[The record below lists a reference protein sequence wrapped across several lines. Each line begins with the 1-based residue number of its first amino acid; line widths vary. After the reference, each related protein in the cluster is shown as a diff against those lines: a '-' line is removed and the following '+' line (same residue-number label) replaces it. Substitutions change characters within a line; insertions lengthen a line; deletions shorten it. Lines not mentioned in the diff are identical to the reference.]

1 MNEQHQQFFEKALAI
16 QAQRQEKLTE
26 AEKKE
31 IALQLGFSEADWQ
44 AVLASFEAHWERG
57 AEFLKR
63 LNYEKAI
70 IELEDALIIQPE
82 HAGTLAALAQ
92 AYLGEFQ
99 SKKRKNL
106 KEKALQYAQECLR
119 YSPKNQEAHQVIDFF
134 NPNQIRPYTPAQPKA
149 RINPPST
156 QKKEKNPLRHIG
168 TIIWGGMGF
177 VVLFGLYLEFVKP
190 NHKKYISKSTQKKNQ
205 TQQSAQQS
213 GKSSYTAKYES
224 PLAFE
229 IAALPQDL
237 AAKYQITQK
246 DSITWQVSSL
256 SKTPLLELKLVENK
270 WWYPDYA
277 DKSKPRSYYADLTLE
292 LKTLCDSIRFDA
304 LIFAFQVFD
313 KQGQTLHQE
322 DSLYIEQRF
331 SYDRF
336 MNIPKDYFFQK
347 GESNNLYFR
356 HTSKETDVQ
365 DSSLSPKK
373 IALHLQT
380 LQTAPPP
387 KYKEKAVKIKNAP
400 QDIDIFELKE
410 GFMEDPGS
418 PYSIHFWAL
427 KIRNNHAKRAVK
439 AMFMSIRYYDK
450 DKQLITEGG
459 DYLIHN
465 LTEPLAAGSENVY
478 KIRTNL
484 GENIYKNPPVV
495 VLPKDIAY
503 KEVAFSVLEWER

>member
-1 MNEQHQQFFEKALAI
+1 MKNHQQFFEKALAI

-31 IALQLGFSEADWQ
+31 IALDLGFSEADWQ
-44 AVLASFEAHWERG
+44 AVLASFDAHLERG
-57 AEFLKR
+57 KAFLDR
-63 LNYEKAI
+63 ENFQEALT
-70 IELEDALIIQPE
+70 ELQEALIIQPE
-82 HAGTLAALAQ
+82 NTEVLSYIAWTH
-92 AYLGEFQ
+92 LGLFRH
-99 SKKRKNL
+99 KKRKQDR
-106 KEKALQYAQECLR
+106 EKALLYARECLR
-119 YSPKNQEAHQVIDFF
+119 YAPSHPLTHQVIDAF
-134 NPNQIRPYTPAQPKA
+134 NPNKPTEKPYPLARKSGKSSSIPGAKMGMFITWACIIVAVIAFFTVLTLSLRTRYKGKQSQERQAQHA
-149 RINPPST
+149 
-156 QKKEKNPLRHIG
+156 E
-168 TIIWGGMGF
+168 
-177 VVLFGLYLEFVKP
+177 
-190 NHKKYISKSTQKKNQ
+190 KSTQNKNQ
-205 TQQSAQQS
+205 TQQSGQQS
-213 GKSSYTAKYES
+213 GNSSYTVKYES

-256 SKTPLLELKLVENK
+256 SKTLLLELKLVENK

-277 DKSKPRSYYADLTLE
+277 DNSKPRSYYADLTLE

-304 LIFAFQVFD
+304 LLFAFQVLD
-313 KQGQTLHQE
+313 KHGQTLHQE
-322 DSLYIEQRF
+322 DSLYIEQRS

-336 MNIPKDYFFQK
+336 MSIPKDYFFQK

-356 HTSKETDVQ
+356 HSSKEADVQ

-380 LQTAPPP
+380 LKTAPPP
-387 KYKEKAVKIKNAP
+387 KYKEKAVKIKNAH

-410 GFMEDPGS
+410 GFMEDLGS

-439 AMFMSIRYYDK
+439 TMSIIIRYYDK
-450 DKQLITEGG
+450 NKQLITEDG

-465 LTEPLAAGSENVY
+465 LTKPLAASSENVY
-478 KIRTNL
+478 KMRTHL
-484 GENIYKNPPVV
+484 GENIYKTRP
-495 VLPKDIAY
+495 LLSCPKISPT
-503 KEVAFSVLEWER
+503 KKWSFLS